1 MEKSLFEQAG
11 GKYEWHGDYLI
22 PCLTYTAEEKP
33 IGVWGQRRLQY
44 LKHHRQTVYME
55 LLTSGQLN
63 RHLDSIDRQAKEMLS
78 RMVKRMAEREG
89 VTEQLKA
96 ADQMEWVGRMNN
108 IRNRAMEVVYND
120 LIYS

>member
-33 IGVWGQRRLQY
+33 IGVWGQRRLEY
-44 LKHHRQTVYME
+44 LKHHRQTVYTE

-63 RHLDSIDRQAKEMLS
+63 RHLASIDRQAKEMLS

-89 VTEQLKA
+89 VTESLKA
-96 ADQMEWVGRMNN
+96 TDPMAWVRKMNN
-108 IRNRAMEVVYND
+108 LRAAAQETVLTEV
-120 LIYS
+120 IYA